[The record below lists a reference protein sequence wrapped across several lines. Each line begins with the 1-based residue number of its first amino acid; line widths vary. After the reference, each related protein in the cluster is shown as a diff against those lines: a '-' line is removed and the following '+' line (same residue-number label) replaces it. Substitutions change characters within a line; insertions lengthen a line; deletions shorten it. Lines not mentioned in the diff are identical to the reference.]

1 MCVKSKWMTA
11 KTIALTA
18 PAIKKFDFC
27 TSDPKITRR
36 KMSSSKIGANI
47 AMDNMAT
54 GAAAAIFTKVAVLS
68 DPGFIPR
75 AFSIIA
81 AIA

>member
-1 MCVKSKWMTA
+1 MCVKSKWMIA

-36 KMSSSKIGANI
+36 KMSSSKMGAKTAIDNI
-47 AMDNMAT
+47 AT
-54 GAAAAIFTKVAVLS
+54 GAAAANLQK
-68 DPGFIPR
+68 
-75 AFSIIA
+75 
-81 AIA
+81 